1 MRIFSV
7 GVGVTCAS
15 VALLSSILWD
25 GRKSLPIMDC
35 DPVTLQKGMSEAD
48 IIAGCGKPNDVD
60 RKLAAWYPLRGG
72 TRESAKRGDVVLIYG
87 SIRDKEHNV
96 NLYLENDQ
104 LNSVQ
109 IYGDYK

>member
-1 MRIFSV
+1 MRISYL
-7 GVGVTCAS
+7 GIGMACA
-15 VALLSSILWD
+15 VAALVPAILWG
-25 GRKSLPIMDC
+25 GRSPLPIMDC
-35 DPVTLQKGMSEAD
+35 DPVTLQKGMSEVEV
-48 IIAGCGKPNDVD
+48 IAACGKPNDVD

-87 SIRDKEHNV
+87 SIRNKEHNV